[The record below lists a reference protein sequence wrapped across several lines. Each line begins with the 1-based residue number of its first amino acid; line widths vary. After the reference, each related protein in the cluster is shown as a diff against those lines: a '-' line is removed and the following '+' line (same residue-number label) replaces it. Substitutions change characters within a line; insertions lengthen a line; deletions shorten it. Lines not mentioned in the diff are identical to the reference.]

1 MATLQMY
8 MDQSRI
14 ENTFEDEVYGEVWG
28 RDTWID
34 NAVGKIEKIIVHRPG
49 EELLAMKDAVY
60 EEEAGSLIL
69 KDHRGRIRSYWKGD
83 TFPDISLMQEQHD
96 AMTDV
101 LRGEGI
107 EVINQDDPK
116 HEWPNMTFARDFAE
130 MTPKGAVLSRYSMYF
145 HQGETPIGQKT
156 MADLG
161 VPIIGSIQGKGTM
174 EGGSF
179 CQLDSHTAVVGR
191 SVRINDEGI
200 EQMRSL
206 LKNQGIE
213 LIVIDMPAFYIHLDE
228 AFVPVDTDKVLVSTF
243 ILPFWFLD
251 LLKKWDTKSSRRTGT
266 IPSSRT
272 IVSVSSRA
280 RFSFPPGGRIRS
292 EISRKPAWKSFRW
305 IYPRSTSWAVA
316 FTVRRFRLSGRES
329 EKVKPGKR
337 KLNITNIILHS

>member
-251 LLKKWDTKSSRRTGT
+251 LLKKMGYKIIETDRDDPFLTNNCLCLEPGKVLFSARGKNT
-266 IPSSRT
+266 IRNLEKAGVEVVPVD
-272 IVSVSSRA
+272 I
-280 RFSFPPGGRIRS
+280 S
-292 EISRKPAWKSFRW
+292 EINKLGGG
-305 IYPRSTSWAVA
+305 IHCSTLPI
-316 FTVRRFRLSGRES
+316 VRER
-329 EKVKPGKR
+329 
-337 KLNITNIILHS
+337 I